1 MGQQML
7 CLGTDTCEFGGQD
20 LVVLLAHL
28 VLALLQQTL
37 ADHAHLLQREQRL
50 LASGGGHRSR
60 ACNTSR
66 AAVSRLITH
75 RSARALQ
82 QEGLVLTEECGAS
95 VVMMMEE
102 CRTSVVMLME
112 ECGASVVL
120 LMEECRTSVV
130 MLTEECRTSVEML
143 MEECGASVVMLMEE
157 CGASVVMLM
166 EECRA
171 SVVMLM
177 EE

>member
-1 MGQQML
+1 ML

-82 QEGLVLTEECGAS
+82 QEGFVRRSAGF
-95 VVMMMEE
+95 VMM
-102 CRTSVVMLME
+102 
-112 ECGASVVL
+112 
-120 LMEECRTSVV
+120 
-130 MLTEECRTSVEML
+130 
-143 MEECGASVVMLMEE
+143 
-157 CGASVVMLM
+157 M

-171 SVVMLM
+171 SVVMMMM
-177 EE
+177 EECRASVVTLYLAVRL